1 MAKRIIYTIFA
12 PIFVALGVGII
23 YVALLIFLL
32 LLAKV
37 FSFEDVYNSVN
48 NSGWIWESPVYWVLY
63 VIVLFYVELKI
74 WS

>member
-32 LLAKV
+32 LLA
-37 FSFEDVYNSVN
+37 N
-48 NSGWIWESPVYWVLY
+48 I
-63 VIVLFYVELKI
+63 
-74 WS
+74 